1 MFSKIRGSMDTSIIF
16 LGLIFGSV
24 GMGYLVYGKKQQ
36 KGVALLSGLVLC
48 GIPYFIS
55 NIFLLLVIGLGLMAL
70 PFIIQL

>member
-1 MFSKIRGSMDTSIIF
+1 MDTSILF
-16 LGLIFGSV
+16 TGLIFSSI

-36 KGVALLSGLVLC
+36 KGMALLSGLVLC

-55 NIFLLLVIGLGLMAL
+55 NILLLLVIGLVLMAL